1 MLDDTKSRTTFLIT
15 TTIKT
20 SLSEEEEEERQSIK
34 KKNLKEIKCIRTAPE
49 LSFGLEGRAEP
60 ASPTKSKQR
69 RKKTLEVDNGQQ
81 DHQVKNTVFWKTN

>member
-34 KKNLKEIKCIRTAPE
+34 KNLKEIKCIRTAPE

-60 ASPTKSKQR
+60 ASPTNQNR
-69 RKKTLEVDNGQQ
+69 GEKKLLR
-81 DHQVKNTVFWKTN
+81 